1 METTSNSLQLRLAR
15 LQRVVEIS
23 LTLNSTLELES
34 LLELIIQNA
43 QEITHTEGASIL
55 LLDKE
60 TGELRFRAATGQ
72 KKDALPPIS
81 VPLDGSVAGYIVRT
95 GMPLMIPDV
104 SQDSRFGGQVDAAIN
119 FKTRSILGVPLMVKD
134 RVIGVLEVVNKIGDV
149 PFDEEDAYI
158 LTTMAAQAAIA
169 LENSRLISELQRAY
183 QELNQLD
190 QLKSEFI
197 AIASHELRTPLSVI
211 LGYVTFLQSEAT
223 GELRDQLDVVVRS
236 ALRLRD
242 LIDDMINLRHIEAG
256 QVELE
261 PHTCDV
267 AELVRDVAGEFQRL
281 AQSKRQTF
289 IVSLPDTPVEAVWD
303 VEKIHLALANIISN
317 AVKFTPDEGR
327 IEVILTPPSDD
338 EIAITVRDTG
348 IGIEEKD
355 LKRIFD
361 RFYQAGSA
369 YTRQFEGMGL
379 GLSIAK
385 SLVEIHRGR
394 IDVVSAPGKG
404 SAFTVRLPRRLM
416 VSPAGQKQV

>member
-1 METTSNSLQLRLAR
+1 METGSNSIQQRLAR

-34 LLELIIQNA
+34 LLNLIIQNA

-72 KKDALPPIS
+72 KRDELQPIT
-81 VPLDGSVAGYIVRT
+81 VPLDGSIAGYIVRT

-104 SQDSRFGGQVDAAIN
+104 SQEPRFGGQVDAAVN

-134 RVIGVLEVVNKIGDV
+134 RIIGALEVVNKISDV

-169 LENSRLISELQRAY
+169 LENSRLISELQQAY
-183 QELNQLD
+183 QELNELD
-190 QLKSEFI
+190 RLKSEFI

-242 LIDDMINLRHIEAG
+242 LIDDMVNLRHIEAG
-256 QVELE
+256 EVELE
-261 PHTCDV
+261 LEPFDFVELAREV
-267 AELVRDVAGEFQRL
+267 ADEFQGL
-281 AQSKRQTF
+281 AESKGQMFRF
-289 IVSLPDTPVEAVWD
+289 EAPDSP
-303 VEKIHLALANIISN
+303 IHVTLDRDKVRLALANIISN
-317 AVKFTPDEGR
+317 AVKFTPEGGE
-327 IEVILTPPSDD
+327 IEVNVDKPNDS
-338 EIAITVRDTG
+338 EVAVRVRDTG

-361 RFYQAGSA
+361 RFYQTGSA

-379 GLSIAK
+379 GLSITK
-385 SLVEIHRGR
+385 SLVDIHHGT
-394 IDVVSAPGKG
+394 IQVDSVPGQG
-404 SAFTVRLPRRLM
+404 STFTVRLPRHAPA
-416 VSPAGQKQV
+416 SP